1 VIDLGWRAAKPSE
14 GEFSFRV
21 KVGDYEV
28 EVKGLK
34 EDVLKTVRELPDLMP
49 EVSRAFEN
57 LKPKTAATVI
67 VETPVSTVKEESPVE
82 KYPKIPKV
90 ESCSEAVLK
99 ILESDWG
106 KWRPR
111 TLAELKAALA
121 ANNLN
126 FPGRTLA
133 GDLLG
138 LVRKGVVR
146 RWKTDKGYVY
156 ILAEKEVLAQ
166 KEETP

>member
-1 VIDLGWRAAKPSE
+1 VIGLGGKLAKSSE

-28 EVKGLK
+28 EVRGSR
-34 EDVLKTVRELPDLMP
+34 EDVLETVKELPNLIP
-49 EVSRAFEN
+49 EVSKAFEN

-67 VETPVSTVKEESPVE
+67 VKTPVSAVKEESPVE
-82 KYPKIPKV
+82 KYPKISKV

-111 TLAELKAALA
+111 TLTELKAALA
-121 ANNLN
+121 ANNLH

-156 ILAEKEVLAQ
+156 ILAEKEVFAQ
-166 KEETP
+166 KEETA

>member
-1 VIDLGWRAAKPSE
+1 MGGKAEKPSD

-21 KVGDYEV
+21 KFGDYEV

-34 EDVLKTVRELPDLMP
+34 DDVLKTVRELPILMP
-49 EVSRAFEN
+49 EISRAFEN

-67 VETPVSTVKEESPVE
+67 VKTPVSTVKEESPME
-82 KYPKIPKV
+82 KYPKIPKL
-90 ESCSEAVLK
+90 ESCGEAVLK

-111 TLAELKAALA
+111 TLAELKAALT
-121 ANNLN
+121 ANNLH
-126 FPGRTLA
+126 FHGRTLA

-138 LVRKGVVR
+138 LVRKGVIR

-166 KEETP
+166 KEEIA

>member
-1 VIDLGWRAAKPSE
+1 MGGKVAKPSE

-34 EDVLKTVRELPDLMP
+34 DDVLETVRELPNLMP

-57 LKPKTAATVI
+57 LKPKTSATVI
-67 VETPVSTVKEESPVE
+67 VKTPVSTVKEEPPTE
-82 KYPKIPKV
+82 KYPKIPKA

-121 ANNLN
+121 ANNLH

-166 KEETP
+166 KEEAA

>member
-1 VIDLGWRAAKPSE
+1 MSGKAAKPSE

-34 EDVLKTVRELPDLMP
+34 GDVLETIRELPNLMP

-67 VETPVSTVKEESPVE
+67 VKTPVSTVKEETPME
-82 KYPKIPKV
+82 KYPKIPTV
-90 ESCSEAVLK
+90 ENCSEAILK

-121 ANNLN
+121 ANNLH

-138 LVRKGVVR
+138 LVQKGVVR

-166 KEETP
+166 KEETA